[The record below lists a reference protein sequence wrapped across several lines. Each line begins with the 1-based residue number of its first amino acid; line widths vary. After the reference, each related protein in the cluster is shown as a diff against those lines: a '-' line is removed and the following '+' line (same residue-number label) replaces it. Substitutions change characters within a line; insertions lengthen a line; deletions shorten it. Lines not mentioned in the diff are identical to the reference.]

1 MERVVKRFLMHNQ
14 GDSDDPKQNEFDDL
28 KQDLQLLRYEMLN
41 DLKKSREDNIRNMFI
56 INGGIQFLAE
66 EILTNNINKENLNSA
81 IIRYREL
88 VNTHNNIL
96 KSDSESVFDHQ
107 PMSAS
112 PTTALNQFMSEFST
126 IKSSKRFSLPSQSFD
141 SPLEK
146 AEQLKP
152 SSKKNKLL

>member
-81 IIRYREL
+81 ITRYREL
-88 VNTHNNIL
+88 INTHNNIL
-96 KSDSESVFDHQ
+96 KSQDSENVFADHQ
-107 PMSAS
+107 PS
-112 PTTALNQFMSEFST
+112 PTTALNQLMSEFSANKT
-126 IKSSKRFSLPSQSFD
+126 SKRFSLTGQNLD
-141 SPLEK
+141 SPSEK
-146 AEQLKP
+146 TDFKP
-152 SSKKNKLL
+152 NQTLKKNKML